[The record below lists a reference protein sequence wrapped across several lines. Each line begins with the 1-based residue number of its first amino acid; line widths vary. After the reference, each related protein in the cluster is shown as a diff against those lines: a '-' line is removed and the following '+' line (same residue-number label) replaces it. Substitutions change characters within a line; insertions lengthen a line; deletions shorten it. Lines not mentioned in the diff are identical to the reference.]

1 MHKSLRRYLTQVSHT
16 SLAHKSDTQVSH
28 TSLSRKP
35 LTHKSLAKASHP
47 FSPHVTLAHFLSEM
61 LIQQIRLFSNSQAPR
76 CVSSTMAEAVA
87 AGGAPELASRLSG
100 GGPLLLR
107 NATHGWAANQWDDA
121 TLQARETK
129 RKKTRTERLTH
140 AICPFLPYLSLYLS
154 LPVTCTVRTC
164 TTDASLRRPSPK
176 EAKLAPASSF
186 PCATHGPL
194 LFSLLCSRSMT
205 TVISRIYRSHRV
217 QAQVGEAA
225 LRMLVMPTAEHPTVD
240 AEHDALVEPARSVRV
255 SMHPFCPFF
264 LLSRGAVLPSLPNLS
279 RSAVFAHSSHV
290 HDFLLSE

>member
-1 MHKSLRRYLTQVSHT
+1 MLT
-16 SLAHKSDTQVSH
+16 
-28 TSLSRKP
+28 
-35 LTHKSLAKASHP
+35 
-47 FSPHVTLAHFLSEM
+47 
-61 LIQQIRLFSNSQAPR
+61 QQIRLFSNSQAPR

-107 NATHGWAANQWDDA
+107 NATHGWAANQWDDP
-121 TLQARETK
+121 TLQAREIYIYIYISIYTQ
-129 RKKTRTERLTH
+129 RKAHT
-140 AICPFLPYLSLYLS
+140 CNLPISPVFSHFYLA
-154 LPVTCTVRTC
+154 LPVASTVRTC
-164 TTDASLRRPSPK
+164 TTDASLRRPSPN

-186 PCATHGPL
+186 PCATHRPL

-240 AEHDALVEPARSVRV
+240 AGHDALVEPARSVRV

-264 LLSRGAVLPSLPNLS
+264 FCHGAQFCPVCRICHGAQFLPIRHTSMIFFS
-279 RSAVFAHSSHV
+279 V
-290 HDFLLSE
+290 SELVG